1 VTGPAA
7 SSVVVALGDGDDVR
21 LRIERIFSLA
31 PFVRDL
37 GITFIDAG
45 PGWCETSIDI
55 APRHLQHGGVV
66 HAGVI
71 GTLAD
76 HTAGG
81 AAQTHCGP
89 GEMVVTAEFKLNLLR
104 PGRGG
109 ALQCRA
115 QVLKAGRSL
124 HVVEAEVFGNRDGQ
138 RTLVAKFNGT
148 MAVVPMG
155 QPGSSPR

>member
-1 VTGPAA
+1 MTALPAA
-7 SSVVVALGDGDDVR
+7 EGLR
-21 LRIERIFSLA
+21 ERIERIFTLA

-45 PGWCETSIDI
+45 PGWCETSIAI

-76 HTAGG
+76 HTSGG
-81 AAQTHCGP
+81 AAQTHCGA

-104 PGRGG
+104 PGRGDL
-109 ALQCRA
+109 LQCRA
-115 QVLKAGRSL
+115 EVLKAGRSL
-124 HVVEAEVFGNRDGQ
+124 HVVEAEVFGERNGV

-148 MAVVPMG
+148 MVVVPAASG
-155 QPGSSPR
+155 A

>member
-1 VTGPAA
+1 MAT
-7 SSVVVALGDGDDVR
+7 SSSSGEGLR
-21 LRIERIFSLA
+21 ERIERIFTLA

-45 PGWCETSIDI
+45 PGWCETSIAI

-76 HTAGG
+76 HTSGG

-104 PGRGG
+104 PGRGDV
-109 ALQCRA
+109 LQCRA

-124 HVVEAEVFGNRDGQ
+124 HVVEAEVFGSRDGQ
-138 RTLVAKFNGT
+138 RLLVAKFNGT
-148 MAVVPMG
+148 MAVVPVAAA
-155 QPGSSPR
+155 GS